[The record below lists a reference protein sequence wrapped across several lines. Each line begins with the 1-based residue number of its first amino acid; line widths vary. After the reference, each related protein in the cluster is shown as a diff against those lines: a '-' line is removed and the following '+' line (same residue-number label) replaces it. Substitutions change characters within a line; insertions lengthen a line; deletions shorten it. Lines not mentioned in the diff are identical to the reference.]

1 MARKITPKTKK
12 DMPYSDVDKKV
23 IDFFN
28 WNILIFFIL
37 QDLFTLGGYTEVFD
51 KCENDSAVFSELS
64 VLAEDIND
72 DSWKQI
78 LQEKEH
84 LKRVKPLLKFWD
96 EISANLKTMD
106 KNDHVKYIQI
116 FSLLENVF
124 RNVLLRPYIPAYRA
138 INKNCGRYC
147 CFVRKSDERLFKIL
161 NFEDNSNNLL
171 IYTET
176 DSLQTII
183 YAISCNIFWHVLSM
197 KLKERYLKNT

>member
-1 MARKITPKTKK
+1 MARKIPSKTKK

-37 QDLFTLGGYTEVFD
+37 QDLFTLGGYIEVFD
-51 KCENDSAVFSELS
+51 KCENDSAVLS
-64 VLAEDIND
+64 NLSFLGEDIND
-72 DSWKQI
+72 DIWKR
-78 LQEKEH
+78 E
-84 LKRVKPLLKFWD
+84 LKDRGHFERAEPLFQFWD
-96 EISANLKTMD
+96 KIYAKLKTMD

-176 DSLQTII
+176 DSLKTII

-197 KLKERYLKNT
+197 KLKEYYPKNT